1 MVGRRRQNDAVRE
14 VRLICIKRLDRGLGM
29 RAAGGSPLKTSDREL
44 GVWDMPLRL
53 FHWLLVL
60 TIAIAFL
67 SAEEDSSLNQWHE
80 PSE

>member
-1 MVGRRRQNDAVRE
+1 
-14 VRLICIKRLDRGLGM
+14 M
-29 RAAGGSPLKTSDREL
+29 RAAGGSPVKTSDREL

-67 SAEEDSSLNQWHE
+67 SAEADSSLNQWHE